1 MTLVSEL
8 HPVVLKAGTDEASRI
23 LQDYAEFWK
32 IPYRMNLLEP
42 KGSVLFTSDRSIAAE
57 SAIHGPVILTPV
69 GLEEAEKMASYAGA
83 AVTSEKKLVRLP
95 VRKGITVSLRTNV
108 YEYSGQ
114 RIEPLLVSDGA
125 TIMSRV
131 LGSNVHLVGLDLVTE
146 YARLIHEGYEQI
158 PSRRFSLV
166 AKLPFS
172 YQSIPSFIRNRS
184 FRTEKGLSDL
194 REENLGPV
202 ECLRA
207 VFLASLVRIAGPI
220 PRIGFWRRG
229 KAYALSVTHDV
240 ETQDGLENG
249 AKILM
254 ETEATLKIRS
264 TWNIPSDRYPLTSP
278 VLTILARNGE
288 VGAHDTRHDG
298 RLIFLSGEEKKRRL
312 ASCRAR
318 LERLVDQR
326 IRGFRAPL
334 LQHNKDLAEA
344 LYNAGFEFDSSCP
357 SWEVLS
363 PTSLRSH
370 GVGTIFPF
378 YMRNILEIPVSL
390 PQDHQLI
397 RVAGQ
402 KPSAAVDLL
411 LKLATWI
418 RGVGG
423 ACILL
428 IHPDYEFAEAEN
440 KKEYERLLESFRS
453 DPECDIMTLG
463 EMGEWWKTRKEAR
476 IETNDNKVSIISS
489 EHSHMS
495 SELQAE
501 LVTGYSGDGFSVV
514 NL

>member
-8 HPVVLKAGTDEASRI
+8 HPVVLKTGSGQDSPV

-32 IPYRMNLLEP
+32 IPYTLNLIEP
-42 KGSVLFTSDRSIAAE
+42 KGSIVFTSDRATAAQ
-57 SAIHGPVILTPV
+57 SSVHTPVILTPV
-69 GLEEAEKMASYAGA
+69 GREEAERAASDAGIV
-83 AVTSEKKLVRLP
+83 VTSENKLIRLP
-95 VRKGITVSLRTNV
+95 VRKGITVSMRADFH
-108 YEYSGQ
+108 EYSGS
-114 RIEPLLVSDGA
+114 RIEPMLVLGGV
-125 TIMSRV
+125 TILSRI
-131 LGSNVHLVGLDLVTE
+131 LGSNLHLVGLDLITE
-146 YARLIHEGYEQI
+146 YAKLVHDGFEEI

-172 YQSIPSFIRNRS
+172 YQSIPSFIRKRS
-184 FRTEKGLSDL
+184 FRSEKGLSDMT
-194 REENLGPV
+194 EENLGPV
-202 ECLRA
+202 ECLRT

-229 KAYALSVTHDV
+229 KTYALSVTHDV
-240 ETQDGLENG
+240 ETNAGLEKG
-249 AKILM
+249 AKRLM
-254 ETEATLKIRS
+254 QVEETLKIRS
-264 TWNIPSDRYPLTSP
+264 TWNIPSDRYPLTPSA
-278 VLTILARNGE
+278 LTMLARNGE
-288 VGAHDTRHDG
+288 IGAHDTRHDG
-298 RLIFLSGEEKKRRL
+298 RLIFLNAEEKKRRL

-334 LQHNKDLAEA
+334 LQHNIDLAEA

-357 SWEVLS
+357 SWEILS
-363 PTSLRSH
+363 PTSLHSH

-402 KPSAAVDLL
+402 TPSAAVDLL

-440 KKEYERLLESFRS
+440 KREYERLLESFRS

-463 EMGEWWKTRKEAR
+463 EMSEWWKTRKEAR
-476 IETNDNKVSIISS
+476 IETNDNKVSIISP
-489 EHSHMS
+489 ERSHLS
-495 SELQAE
+495 SELQAQ
-501 LVTGYSGDGFSVV
+501 LVTGYSADGFSVV

>member
-1 MTLVSEL
+1 MALVSEL
-8 HPVVLKAGTDEASRI
+8 HPVVLKAETNEASNA

-32 IPYRMNLLEP
+32 IPYRLNLLEP
-42 KGSVLFTSDRSIAAE
+42 KGSVLFTSDRATAAQ
-57 SAIHGPVILTPV
+57 SSVHGPVILTPV
-69 GLEEAEKMASYAGA
+69 GREEAQKTASDAGVG
-83 AVTSEKKLVRLP
+83 VTSENKLLRLP

-108 YEYSGQ
+108 YQYSGS
-114 RIEPLLVSDGA
+114 RIEPLLVSEGT
-125 TIMSRV
+125 TIISRII
-131 LGSNVHLVGLDLVTE
+131 GSNIHLVGLDLVTE
-146 YARLIHEGYEQI
+146 YSRLVHGGFEEI

-184 FRTEKGLSDL
+184 FRTEKGLSGL
-194 REENLGPV
+194 TEENLGPV
-202 ECLRA
+202 ECLRT

-240 ETQDGLENG
+240 ETQAGLEQG
-249 AKILM
+249 AKRLM
-254 ETEATLKIRS
+254 EVEETMNIRS
-264 TWNIPSDRYPLTSP
+264 TWNIPSNRYPLASST
-278 VLTILARNGE
+278 LIKFAGNGE
-288 VGAHDTRHDG
+288 VGGHDTRHDG
-298 RLIFLSGEEKKRRL
+298 RLIFLSVEEKKRRL
-312 ASCRAR
+312 ASCRGT

-334 LQHNKDLAEA
+334 LQHSAGLAEA

-357 SWEVLS
+357 SWEILS

-370 GVGTIFPF
+370 GVGTIYPF

-411 LKLATWI
+411 LKLARWI

-428 IHPDYEFAEAEN
+428 IHPDYEFGEAEH
-440 KKEYERLLESFRS
+440 KQDYERLLESFRS
-453 DPECDIMTLG
+453 DQECDIMTLG
-463 EMGEWWKTRKEAR
+463 EMTEWWKVRKEAR
-476 IETNDNKVSIISS
+476 IQMNDNKVSIISPERS
-489 EHSHMS
+489 DMS
-495 SELQAE
+495 SELQPQ
-501 LVTGYSGDGFSVV
+501 LVTGYGGDGFNVV
-514 NL
+514 NI

>member
-1 MTLVSEL
+1 MALLSKL
-8 HPVVLKAGTDEASRI
+8 HPVVLKAGTTTASNI
-23 LQDYAEFWK
+23 LEGYAAFWK
-32 IPYRMNLLEP
+32 LPYQLNILNAEQ
-42 KGSVLFTSDRSIAAE
+42 SIIFASDRATAFQSPTNH
-57 SAIHGPVILTPV
+57 SVILTPV
-69 GLEEAEKMASYAGA
+69 GREEAEKAASDAGA
-83 AVTSEKKLVRLP
+83 GVSSEKRLVRLP
-95 VRKGITVSLRTNV
+95 VRRGTTVSIKANV
-108 YEYSGQ
+108 YEYSGS
-114 RIEPLLVSDGA
+114 RIEPLLLSKR
-125 TIMSRV
+125 IPILSRV
-131 LGSNVHLVGLDLVTE
+131 HGTNVHLLGIDLVGE
-146 YARLIHEGYEQI
+146 YTRLVHDGFQQV

-184 FRTEKGLSDL
+184 FRTERGLSDL

-428 IHPDYEFAEAEN
+428 IHPDYEFSEAEN
-440 KKEYERLLESFRS
+440 KKEDERLLESFRS
-453 DPECDIMTLG
+453 DPECDIMTLR
-463 EMGEWWKTRKEAR
+463 W
-476 IETNDNKVSIISS
+476 N
-489 EHSHMS
+489 
-495 SELQAE
+495 
-501 LVTGYSGDGFSVV
+501 
-514 NL
+514 